1 MASTHLPS
9 PYTTYVLCFL
19 YHSDGNHI
27 LSLVFTC
34 AHCSICYHY
43 IIFWKKSYRNGNGLQ
58 QQQCI
63 EKKVGN
69 PVEYY
74 WHYNMSIQL
83 SLLPREQLH
92 SISQIVNA
100 HLRLVSRIAR
110 QFGNVRCFPMQK
122 LLKSLLYAMYDL
134 VWRLCWCSKLNT
146 KVF

>member
-1 MASTHLPS
+1 MRKMHHTFWEKAT
-9 PYTTYVLCFL
+9 F
-19 YHSDGNHI
+19 
-27 LSLVFTC
+27 SLVFTC

-122 LLKSLLYAMYDL
+122 LLKSLFYAMYGL
-134 VWRLCWCSKLNT
+134 VWRLCWCSKQVLVLLRSFESYGYYLG
-146 KVF
+146 KV